1 MSLAIYRLQQA
12 VREGGYYSG
21 RLDGEWTPALS
32 AATSRFLIARGQP
45 LDPRKPFNGLA
56 RVGEQRGLT
65 RSNSSSPHGPP
76 RAGLFISEGKEPT

>member
-32 AATSRFLIARGQP
+32 AALSRFLIARGQP
-45 LDPRKPFNGLA
+45 LDPAKPFKGL
-56 RVGEQRGLT
+56 ETQPE
-65 RSNSSSPHGPP
+65 NSG
-76 RAGLFISEGKEPT
+76 A